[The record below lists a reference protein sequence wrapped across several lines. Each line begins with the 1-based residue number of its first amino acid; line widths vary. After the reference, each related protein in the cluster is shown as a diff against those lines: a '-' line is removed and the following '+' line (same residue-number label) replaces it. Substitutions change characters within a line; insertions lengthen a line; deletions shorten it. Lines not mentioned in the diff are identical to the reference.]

1 MQQSSSP
8 MQLSS
13 PRPAEQRPLALLS
26 VSLLDTYKRINA
38 IYYDK
43 KRYNGGYDDKHGDY
57 VIRPGDVL
65 YERFVVQDKLGAGS
79 FGQVVSA
86 LDRESGDMVA
96 VKILKNRKPFYN
108 QGLVEVRTLQYLN
121 ERDPEGTSHT
131 VRMLR

>member
-1 MQQSSSP
+1 
-8 MQLSS
+8 MQLAS
-13 PRPAEQRPLALLS
+13 PRPSGERPLALLT

-57 VIRPGDVL
+57 IIREGDVL
-65 YERFVVQDKLGAGS
+65 NDRFVVKEKLGAGS

-86 LDRESGDMVA
+86 MDRETGELVA

-121 ERDPEGTSHT
+121 ARDPEGTSHT